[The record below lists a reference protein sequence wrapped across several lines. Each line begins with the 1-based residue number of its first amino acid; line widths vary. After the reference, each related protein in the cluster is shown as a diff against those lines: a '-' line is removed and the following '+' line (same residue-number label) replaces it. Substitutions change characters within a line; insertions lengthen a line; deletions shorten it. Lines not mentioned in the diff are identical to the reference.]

1 MDFKEHLLKYL
12 PSDFVDELLISLE
25 KPRTNSLILNTNKIK
40 EEEFINMFPNIQKN
54 ENLYNSYSY
63 DKNIYPF
70 GKSYLFDNGAYYII
84 DKSSQLTTS
93 FLEVNDNDLILDL
106 CAAPGGKTIS
116 LALKYPN
123 ANIISNDLSL
133 QRALTLSSNIE
144 KLGLSNVYV
153 INNDFSKIYKNF
165 PETFD
170 SIILDAPCSGS
181 AMFRK
186 SIEMKNDWNY
196 KKVLAFSKIQQEL
209 FEIAFFMLK
218 PGGFL
223 VYSTCSFSY
232 EEDDENILNFL
243 KKHKNCKV
251 FALKDNKT
259 FYHTQELKEGIH
271 LFPNLFDGEGQF
283 ICYLKK
289 DGNITNNLTKNNLKT
304 TFKSYPINLNYI
316 EENKGIYYGYNLNFN
331 FKNMHL
337 IRKGLLIGEES
348 KGIFK
353 PSFHLAHYLSCTN
366 TISLNEEE
374 FKKYI
379 HGDEI
384 SKNLNLK
391 NDYYIVSYKN
401 LNLGFIKYTNGKLK
415 NLYPKGLRH

>member
-251 FALKDNKT
+251 FALK
-259 FYHTQELKEGIH
+259 LG
-271 LFPNLFDGEGQF
+271 
-283 ICYLKK
+283 YLA
-289 DGNITNNLTKNNLKT
+289 
-304 TFKSYPINLNYI
+304 S
-316 EENKGIYYGYNLNFN
+316 
-331 FKNMHL
+331 
-337 IRKGLLIGEES
+337 
-348 KGIFK
+348 
-353 PSFHLAHYLSCTN
+353 
-366 TISLNEEE
+366 
-374 FKKYI
+374 
-379 HGDEI
+379 
-384 SKNLNLK
+384 
-391 NDYYIVSYKN
+391 
-401 LNLGFIKYTNGKLK
+401 
-415 NLYPKGLRH
+415 

>member
-93 FLEVNDNDLILDL
+93 FLEVNNNDLILDL

-186 SIEMKNDWNY
+186 STEMKNDWNY

-209 FEIAFFMLK
+209 LEIAFFMLK

-243 KKHKNCKV
+243 KKHRNCKV
-251 FALKDNKT
+251 FALKDDKT
-259 FYHTQELKEGIH
+259 FYHTQDLKEGIH
-271 LFPNLFDGEGQF
+271 LFPNLFDGELQF
-283 ICYLKK
+283 I
-289 DGNITNNLTKNNLKT
+289 
-304 TFKSYPINLNYI
+304 
-316 EENKGIYYGYNLNFN
+316 
-331 FKNMHL
+331 
-337 IRKGLLIGEES
+337 
-348 KGIFK
+348 
-353 PSFHLAHYLSCTN
+353 
-366 TISLNEEE
+366 
-374 FKKYI
+374 
-379 HGDEI
+379 
-384 SKNLNLK
+384 
-391 NDYYIVSYKN
+391 
-401 LNLGFIKYTNGKLK
+401 
-415 NLYPKGLRH
+415 